1 MRRRYSIGRLRVP
14 WPRHFCTF
22 MGMWGL
28 GSRVA
33 VEEAG
38 NGPANG
44 RPVRP
49 SSRLGGRGARRT
61 RSGPREGGWSGA
73 REWRAT
79 EQGGGALLRAGSRW
93 RRAAQERERREKRG
107 EREGG
112 KAARDGAPLYSR
124 GVFRW
129 QKGGHAGS
137 GRLIGRRN
145 SQVLSGLIRLL
156 NPVTA
161 PLIVGWQA
169 NIQPWPKRLYIWRP
183 PGAGLLFERAP
194 SSLAAARRFLGPLTL
209 SPNPTSCASDEST
222 KLSCSSGLSR

>member
-1 MRRRYSIGRLRVP
+1 MGRQMAVRYGHRRG
-14 WPRHFCTF
+14 
-22 MGMWGL
+22 WG
-28 GSRVA
+28 
-33 VEEAG
+33 
-38 NGPANG
+38 
-44 RPVRP
+44 
-49 SSRLGGRGARRT
+49 GARRT

-79 EQGGGALLRAGSRW
+79 EQGGRALLRAGSRW
-93 RRAAQERERREKRG
+93 RRAAQERERGEKRG

-183 PGAGLLFERAP
+183 PGAGLYKNSGFFQPLPPRIYVTHFLSHPNTIKHGPHP
-194 SSLAAARRFLGPLTL
+194 SPRLRINQPPTTTTNL
-209 SPNPTSCASDEST
+209 SPLV
-222 KLSCSSGLSR
+222 LSVHPLYAIMFIQLHPQEVIGGFCTQ